1 MFLNCQ
7 PTQIHSRSWNSDRIE
22 YLVNG
27 LNWNI
32 LPSTTQI
39 LKTKFHKDFYLT
51 YNHNHSLSQALTKGT
66 PTGWISWLVQ
76 ELNISFPHLTNKS
89 FFCLNLKRLDVNHC
103 PASIDPDCLPFDS
116 SMAHTSNE
124 VLNSVKLDVEEA
136 WMIALLR
143 TTKPNLLSI
152 CWSEAGEEL
161 QYSAHLLKG
170 VTELFL

>member
-89 FFCLNLKRLDVNHC
+89 FFYLNVTTGWMWTIVQLPSILTAFPLTPAWHILQMKCLTQ
-103 PASIDPDCLPFDS
+103 S
-116 SMAHTSNE
+116 
-124 VLNSVKLDVEEA
+124 EEA

-143 TTKPNLLSI
+143 ATKPNLLSI
-152 CWSEAGEEL
+152 YWSEAGEEL
-161 QYSAHLLKG
+161 QYSAHLLKE